1 MKTVPVIDFAPHDG
15 PAVCVVGSLNADLIA
30 YESDTWIPG
39 AYNVG
44 DRFELGAGGKGLNV
58 AMSIAATG
66 LRSYLVGRVGN
77 DMFGHFI
84 QRALTQGAVQQD
96 FVSTDATASTG
107 VGHVRVNAHR
117 DYNTCVVP
125 GANDRVDGTDT
136 TAALSRGIAFSHLVM
151 AFEIPLQTVIDTA
164 RRFRAA
170 GSQVVVNFSPVSQD
184 ARAVLPHTDVLVVNE
199 AEAAAL
205 WLQIAGPDA
214 AIPGRLWDTVD
225 LLRKCDGGPR
235 DVVVTLG
242 ERGLWGMS
250 RFGEVRQYRAH
261 RIPIVNAV
269 GAGDSFLAMLVSRLA
284 HGDPFLDGL
293 AAAGAAGALACSRRE
308 SWLHRGDAP
317 RLNEMVQ
324 DRSVLVPARTRR
336 MGKDQPERVASGEQR
351 ARQPVV
357 PAGADRDNG
366 SA

>member
-1 MKTVPVIDFAPHDG
+1 MKTVRPIDFGPHDG

-77 DMFGHFI
+77 DMFGQFI
-84 QRALTQGAVQQD
+84 RRALTLGAVNQD
-96 FVSTDATASTG
+96 FVSTDSSASTG
-107 VGHVRVNAHR
+107 VGHVRVNAQR
-117 DYNTCVVP
+117 DYDTCVVP
-125 GANDRVDGTDT
+125 GANEHVDMSDT
-136 TAALSRGIAFSHLVM
+136 TSALGRGIQFSHVVM
-151 AFEIPLQTVIDTA
+151 AFEIPLRTVIDTA
-164 RRFRAA
+164 KRFRAS
-170 GSQVVVNFSPVSQD
+170 GSQVVVNFSPVNQD
-184 ARAVLPHTDVLVVNE
+184 ARLVLPHTDVLVVNE
-199 AEAAAL
+199 AEAEAL
-205 WLQIAGPDA
+205 WLQVAGTDA
-214 AIPGRLWDTVD
+214 AIPSRLWDTVD

-261 RIPIVNAV
+261 EVTTVNAV

-284 HGDPFLDGL
+284 QGEPFLDGL

-308 SWLHRGDAP
+308 SWLNRNDAG

-324 DRSVLVPARTRR
+324 DRTVLIPARTRK
-336 MGKDQPERVASGEQR
+336 MAT
-351 ARQPVV
+351 
-357 PAGADRDNG
+357 
-366 SA
+366 